1 MNWFR
6 NRKISTKLG
15 FSFLV
20 MVALTVGLGLFSVSE
35 LAAIDRRVVTLRSDV
50 LPGIESVADMQSG
63 VTTFRRR
70 ELFHVLV
77 KTADEKRAVEA
88 SIDEAAAATDTA
100 FATYEK
106 AITQAEDRV
115 MFEATRADWQAYLRT
130 HGELRALS
138 NDLARQP
145 EAIAM
150 VGKTKALFDKTED
163 DLHKMV
169 DYNTDRGAALGT
181 DMAGVVDWVRVFT
194 FVAIGVSA
202 LLGLAIAFF
211 VGREIAT
218 PIRELEA
225 AASELAHGSLDAQVN
240 YDSAD
245 ELGALAGSFR
255 QSTATLGSV
264 IAEMQM
270 LIEASREGRLGVRGD
285 ASRFE
290 GVYAE
295 LVEGTN
301 ALLDNLVEPLRFVAE
316 NTDAI
321 ASSAEELTAVSQQ
334 LGSNATETSA
344 QTQVVS
350 AAAEQVSRSTQ
361 SVATSTEEMSASIR
375 EIAKSASESARV
387 ASQAVRVA
395 ETTTSTVGKL
405 GDSAI
410 EIGKIIK
417 VITSI
422 AQQTNLLALNATI
435 EAARAGESGKGFAVV
450 ANEVKELAKETAKAT
465 EDIGRSIESIQVD
478 TQGAVAAIG
487 SISTI
492 ISQINDI
499 STTIASAVEE
509 QSATTSEMGRN
520 VTESAQGTTEIA
532 RNITTVA
539 HAAQGTASG
548 ASQTMTA
555 ATDLARMAAEL
566 KQLISKFTFDAA
578 DRRPG
583 PPSPR
588 RPSPVVARNGRRPN
602 GRSTV
607 ITHN

>member
-1 MNWFR
+1 
-6 NRKISTKLG
+6 
-15 FSFLV
+15 
-20 MVALTVGLGLFSVSE
+20 
-35 LAAIDRRVVTLRSDV
+35 
-50 LPGIESVADMQSG
+50 
-63 VTTFRRR
+63 
-70 ELFHVLV
+70 
-77 KTADEKRAVEA
+77 
-88 SIDEAAAATDTA
+88 
-100 FATYEK
+100 
-106 AITQAEDRV
+106 
-115 MFEATRADWQAYLRT
+115 
-130 HGELRALS
+130 
-138 NDLARQP
+138 
-145 EAIAM
+145 
-150 VGKTKALFDKTED
+150 
-163 DLHKMV
+163 
-169 DYNTDRGAALGT
+169 
-181 DMAGVVDWVRVFT
+181 
-194 FVAIGVSA
+194 
-202 LLGLAIAFF
+202 
-211 VGREIAT
+211 
-218 PIRELEA
+218 
-225 AASELAHGSLDAQVN
+225 
-240 YDSAD
+240 
-245 ELGALAGSFR
+245 
-255 QSTATLGSV
+255 
-264 IAEMQM
+264 
-270 LIEASREGRLGVRGD
+270 
-285 ASRFE
+285 
-290 GVYAE
+290 
-295 LVEGTN
+295 
-301 ALLDNLVEPLRFVAE
+301 
-316 NTDAI
+316 
-321 ASSAEELTAVSQQ
+321 
-334 LGSNATETSA
+334 
-344 QTQVVS
+344 
-350 AAAEQVSRSTQ
+350 VSRSTQ

-395 ETTTSTVGKL
+395 ETTTTTVGKL

-566 KQLISKFTFDAA
+566 KQLVSKFSFDAA

-583 PPSPR
+583 TSSPR
-588 RPSPVVARNGRRPN
+588 RPSPTVARNGRRPN